1 MSNTRLEFIIPTAVR
16 ELIRFDGRGEWLKF
30 EERRKKL
37 YCCVPEN
44 RTADAVGLTMSGT
57 I

>member
-16 ELIRFDGRGEWLKF
+16 ELKRFDGRGEWLKF